1 MAQNYERRSAADPDG
16 RSAAPATGRR
26 PQTHMDKY
34 LGKRLEG
41 RYDILELIGSG
52 GMSNVYRGYD
62 NIDQRTVAVKILR
75 DEYVDNIEFLRRF
88 KNESKAIALLNHPNI
103 VRVHDVSFNN
113 SIHSIVMEYIDGM
126 TLKEYIRRRGSL
138 PYRDAVHFTLQI
150 LRALQHA
157 HDKGIVHRDIKP
169 QNIMLTSDG
178 EIKVTDFGI
187 ARFARSEVRTI
198 TDRAIGSVHYISP
211 EQAKGENTD
220 EKSDIYSVG
229 VMLFEMLT
237 GQLPFEADSAVSV
250 AIKQIQVQAVSPR
263 SINPNIPEGLEEITL
278 RAMQKEPR
286 SRYISAAEM
295 IADLERFM
303 DNPAIQFGYTYPD
316 AAREQPPRRT
326 GGGGG
331 TRGGQ
336 PPRRRTPP
344 PEQHLVKRKHRTP
357 FLRLLLIFTLA
368 IGLGSLGFMGL
379 MVYMNNPFEQT
390 DEDFLPALVGQR
402 YEDVLKEHYPFEFEI
417 VEEVPNDSYA
427 NGVIFDQKP
436 KGDMNVKVDSTVRIW
451 VSTGQATVTLEDYTN
466 RPASQAIQELRELGL
481 EPVEERDYNDDVPM
495 GSVIRTDP
503 AAGTTLSSG
512 SQLTVWVSYG
522 SEIPI
527 VNVPDLYGMSES
539 DAKRLI
545 TDSNFVYGGS
555 VEEVSDMPAGTV
567 ISQTPFAGSPVEEGT
582 TVTVVISKAG
592 MKRYSLSVPLPTSIN
607 RDVSVRAYVGDP
619 EGTQTMVHDE
629 TINPAASA
637 SAYWTPAFTGQEE
650 GVEIVSI
657 YVEKRLYIRYQLDF
671 ATGEAIIIRDRRDEA
686 EFQQ

>member
-1 MAQNYERRSAADPDG
+1 MAQNNERRNAA
-16 RSAAPATGRR
+16 ARR
-26 PQTHMDKY
+26 PQSHMDKY

-75 DEYVDNIEFLRRF
+75 DEYVDNVEFLRRF

-103 VRVHDVSFNN
+103 VRVYDVSFNN
-113 SIHSIVMEYIDGM
+113 SIHSIVMEHIDGM
-126 TLKEYIRRRGSL
+126 TLKDYIRQRGPL
-138 PYRDAVHFTLQI
+138 LYRDAVHFSLQI

-187 ARFARSEVRTI
+187 ARFARSEVRTV

-263 SINPNIPEGLEEITL
+263 SINPNIPEGLGEITL

-286 SRYISAAEM
+286 SRYLSAAEM

-316 AAREQPPRRT
+316 AAREQSPRRT
-326 GGGGG
+326 G
-331 TRGGQ
+331 GGQ

-357 FLRLLLIFTLA
+357 FLRLLFIFTLA

-390 DEDFLPALVGQR
+390 GEDFLPALVGQR

-417 VEEVPNDSYA
+417 VEQVPNDSYA

-436 KGDMNVKVDSTVRIW
+436 KGEMNVKVDSTVRIW
-451 VSTGQATVTLEDYTN
+451 VSTGQAIVTLDDYTN

-481 EPVEERDYNDDVPM
+481 EPVEERDYNDNVPM

-503 AAGTTLSSG
+503 AAGTTLPSG

-555 VEEVSDMPAGTV
+555 VEEVSDLPAGTV
-567 ISQTPFAGSPVEEGT
+567 ISQTPYAGSPVEEGT
-582 TVTVVISKAG
+582 TITVVISKAG
-592 MKRYSLSVPLPTSIN
+592 MKRYSLSIPLPSSLN
-607 RDVSVRAYVGDP
+607 RDVSVRAYTGDP
-619 EGTQTMVHDE
+619 EGTQTMIHDE
-629 TINPAASA
+629 TMNPAASA

-650 GVEIVSI
+650 GVEIISI
-657 YVEKRLYIRYQLDF
+657 YIEKRLYIRYQLDF
-671 ATGEAIIIRDRRDEA
+671 ATGEAVIIHDRRDAE